1 MSLNRYDCGGFR
13 MAFDGTKLTTLEII
27 KDKLVYVF
35 ISQILL
41 RMLCFC
47 GSEVWWILLCFKISL
62 CVMYL
67 AFLLVRVLYLNK
79 SSINRVLFTFIMT
92 QGKNTL
98 ENGALTK
105 LI

>member
-1 MSLNRYDCGGFR
+1 
-13 MAFDGTKLTTLEII
+13 
-27 KDKLVYVF
+27 
-35 ISQILL
+35 
-41 RMLCFC
+41 MLYFC

-67 AFLLVRVLYLNK
+67 AFFLVRVLYLNK